1 MKNNIKKY
9 EYVSPVKLK
18 RILRLQNISFLIS
31 LQKYISNLLL
41 EKHREYIK
49 KNFNKLPLNEQK
61 ELLDL
66 IKEIKFK

>member
-41 EKHREYIK
+41 EKHRENIK